1 MNFNT
6 DAWMQFLQDH
16 WVVVAI
22 AILAI
27 IVIMKVVKTVL
38 KWILVIAIIIGIATY
53 GGYSIDDMKDIG
65 NKVSDEL
72 GTIGDKVSAELKD
85 QAIKAMAGEASEAT
99 YTDNEDGSYSI
110 KSTNIELT
118 GIPNSGEVTVKFHGQ
133 SLGSWKME
141 GAVRDYVVQARA
153 SAK

>member
-1 MNFNT
+1 MSFDT
-6 DAWMQFLQDH
+6 DAWIQFLQDN

-38 KWILVIAIIIGIATY
+38 KWILVVAIIIGIATY

-72 GTIGDKVSAELKD
+72 GAIGDKVTDEVKK
-85 QAIKAMAGEASEAT
+85 QAIKSMAGEASEAT
-99 YTDNEDGSYSI
+99 YTENEDGSYSI

-133 SLGSWKME
+133 SLGTWTME
-141 GAVRDYVVQARA
+141 GAVRDFVVQARA